1 MKNKINKKQK
11 AFVDQLFKNGFNQT
25 EAYCVV
31 YNIENRDYGRI
42 GGSRMLTKDNVKAY
56 YEHLYKEYRKSL
68 DIDKQKML
76 DSLMDDINL
85 YDEVKVLGRK
95 ENLSKNEQERLVR
108 LKGIVSAS
116 DANKARDMINKLIG
130 SYEPEKQEIEHTG
143 MVFNYITPT
152 EEKEEDKNNDN
163 KL

>member
-1 MKNKINKKQK
+1 MKKINKKQK
-11 AFVDQLFKNGFNQT
+11 AFVDELFKNGFNQT
-25 EAYCVV
+25 KAYRSV
-31 YNIENRDYGRI
+31 YDIKNDHYANVAS
-42 GGSRMLTKDNVKAY
+42 SRLMANDGIKAY
-56 YEHLYKEYRKSL
+56 YEHLYEEYRKTL

-85 YDEVKVLGRK
+85 YNEVKVLGRK
-95 ENLSKNEQERLVR
+95 ENLSKSEQERLVR

-143 MVFNYITPT
+143 MVFNYITP
-152 EEKEEDKNNDN
+152 EKEDEDNDD

>member
-1 MKNKINKKQK
+1 MKKINKKQK
-11 AFVDQLFKNGFNQT
+11 AFVDEMFKNGFNQSK
-25 EAYCVV
+25 AYRSV
-31 YNIENRDYGRI
+31 YNITNDHYANVAS
-42 GGSRMLTKDNVKAY
+42 SRLMANDGIRAY
-56 YEHLYKEYRKSL
+56 YDYKYEEYRKSL

-76 DSLMDDINL
+76 DNLMDDINL
-85 YDEVKVLGRK
+85 YNEVKVLGRK

-143 MVFNYITPT
+143 MVFNYIKP
-152 EEKEEDKNNDN
+152 EEKDKEDDD